1 MSSSVLEFAQ
11 QLETDIR
18 QRCLSPGH
26 KYLTAQESAELLG
39 TSVATANR
47 ALRTACR
54 ARCRCAAA
62 QQRHVCRSRA
72 ARCGGE
78 RSANGQHPRAG
89 LCARRKQPATR
100 PDHQWRSG
108 ELARRGRCADQ
119 LRACRGRRAL
129 RRELARTDSQ
139 SGRLAGVIAT
149 SCPRDVY
156 RYLGENDYP
165 LVVLGSLYSDQP
177 YPSIDADE
185 HAAGKM
191 LTAYL
196 IERGHRRIALFSDS
210 ETCAGD
216 NYFRDGVSEAL
227 TAANMPHNA
236 LIWRAPG
243 TDPAVM
249 RAQLH
254 EVLSLPER
262 PTAIAVKLPKW
273 ADDIAVLVKAT
284 EDFACP
290 EDVEIVF
297 KGFALGEAGKSAFPH
312 VCPKHS
318 VSPDCRDGRADAG
331 GRPRERCRSRIG
343 LLSFRTRCA
352 DRRQSA
358 WWINKQCKP
367 STSAVPTFAFASI
380 PACSRRSRSRA
391 RCRRAT

>member
-1 MSSSVLEFAQ
+1 MSASVLDFAQ

-18 QRCLSPGH
+18 QRCLAPGH

-47 ALRTACR
+47 ALRLLAERDVVVRRRNSGTFVG
-54 ARCRCAAA
+54 AALQGVA
-62 QQRHVCRSRA
+62 VKEVQTVSILAPEYVRGEGSLRFDLIINGVLASLPDVGDVRISYVPA
-72 ARCGGE
+72 EGGVPFVMNLLE
-78 RSANGQHPRAG
+78 PIRNA
-89 LCARRKQPATR
+89 
-100 PDHQWRSG
+100 
-108 ELARRGRCADQ
+108 
-119 LRACRGRRAL
+119 
-129 RRELARTDSQ
+129 
-139 SGRLAGVIAT
+139 GRLAGVIAT

-191 LTAYL
+191 LIQYL
-196 IERGHRRIALFSDS
+196 IDQGHRRIALFSDS

-243 TDPAVM
+243 TDPAVL
-249 RAQLH
+249 RAQLQD
-254 EVLSLPER
+254 VLSVRER

-273 ADDIAVLVKAT
+273 ADDIAALARARGLRV
-284 EDFACP
+284 P
-290 EDVEIVF
+290 EDVEVAF

-312 VCPKHS
+312 VCPS
-318 VSPDCRDGRADAG
+318 IPYRQIAATAGRMLACV
-331 GRPRERCRSRIG
+331 RERVPLESRSIVIPYEM
-343 LLSFRTRCA
+343 
-352 DRRQSA
+352 RQSPG
-358 WWINKQCKP
+358 IG
-367 STSAVPTFAFASI
+367 VVD
-380 PACSRRSRSRA
+380 
-391 RCRRAT
+391 